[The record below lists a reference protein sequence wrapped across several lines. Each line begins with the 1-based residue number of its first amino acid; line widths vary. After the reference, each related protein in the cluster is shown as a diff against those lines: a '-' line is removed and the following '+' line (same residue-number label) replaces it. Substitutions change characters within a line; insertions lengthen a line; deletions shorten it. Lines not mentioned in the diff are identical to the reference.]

1 MGAQIIIFFVTVCTG
16 LIGGIIVLRPKRM
29 KDNEIE
35 LLITE
40 TLGKARINAEQLRK
54 STEITSESLK
64 RGNEE
69 SIKAFNE
76 FIAKIEAS
84 VVVKEELLGR
94 REAKLEE
101 LRRAIEVEQGL
112 REEKEKEQ
120 IGLAERKTHD
130 LERKV
135 GKTAAQVKQQMI
147 QDLEFELKE
156 ENEYK
161 IKRLEEYYKE
171 YADRE
176 ARNTV
181 LSALQRLSTSTSNE
195 KKGLQ
200 VKVLNDANKP
210 NVVGVNAENILF
222 LEEQMDGV
230 DIIFNDFPGII
241 TISHYNLI
249 TRHITKKTLERL
261 FEFRGKI
268 TKEIVALKI
277 EEAKKETDRELM
289 AIGREALKR
298 MNIKRPM
305 PDECLQV
312 IGRLQFRTSYG
323 QNIMRHSYEVG
334 IFALMMAYELGLDV
348 ETAKISG
355 FLHDLGKAIDQNPDI
370 IGAHDYLTKELMEKF
385 QCFHDKEIHAA
396 WTHHDSEPPKTPE
409 AFLVKGADAISAGRP
424 GARAES
430 LDRYVERLNAL
441 QDIAMSYEGVDKVS
455 AMSAGRELRV
465 MVNPSAIHDKEMQ
478 PLADVIAAEIKEN
491 VAYPGYVR
499 VNIIRTT
506 KSADIARPKA
516 PTV

>member
-1 MGAQIIIFFVTVCTG
+1 MIGQSLGLLAAILISSGVTVFF
-16 LIGGIIVLRPKRM
+16 LRPK
-29 KDNEIE
+29 KPSNHEVDGKKAE
-35 LLITE
+35 LLQRAKHE
-40 TLGKARINAEQLRK
+40 AEQLRK
-54 STEITSESLK
+54 NTELK
-64 RGNEE
+64 VREQLVTNEDSIKTFNEFLKKIEE
-69 SIKAFNE
+69 SIT
-76 FIAKIEAS
+76 S
-84 VVVKEELLGR
+84 KEELLIKRDARNNELSLALSREQEDGKKAEVSIKELENQAFEQLKRKAGR
-94 REAKLEE
+94 DPLDLKAQLLNDLEQE
-101 LRRAIEVEQGL
+101 L
-112 REEKEKEQ
+112 REENEHK
-120 IGLAERKTHD
+120 
-130 LERKV
+130 
-135 GKTAAQVKQQMI
+135 
-147 QDLEFELKE
+147 LK
-156 ENEYK
+156 K
-161 IKRLEEYYKE
+161 LEEYYKE
-171 YADRE
+171 YAEKE

-210 NVVGVNAENILF
+210 NVVGPDAENIIF
-222 LEEQMDGV
+222 LEEQLDGV
-230 DIIFNDFPGII
+230 DIIFNDFPGVA

-249 TRHITKKTLERL
+249 TRQIAKKTLERL
-261 FEFRGKI
+261 FEYRQKI
-268 TKEIVALKI
+268 TKDVVLLKI

-289 AIGREALKR
+289 VIGREALKR

-334 IFALMMAYELGLDV
+334 IFALMMAYELGLDI

-385 QCFHDKEIHAA
+385 GCFQECEVHAA

-430 LDRYVERLNAL
+430 LDKYIDRLNAL
-441 QDIAMSYEGVDKVS
+441 QSIAMSYEGVDKVS

-465 MVNPSAIHDKEMQ
+465 MVNPGAVNDKEMQ
-478 PLADVIAAEIKEN
+478 ALADVIAAEIKEN

>member
-1 MGAQIIIFFVTVCTG
+1 MIQNALIFLGTV
-16 LIGGIIVLRPKRM
+16 IVGILASVKLFQPEKPSQEVIQ
-29 KDNEIE
+29 E
-35 LLITE
+35 
-40 TLGKARINAEQLRK
+40 K
-54 STEITSESLK
+54 STSILSEAKLEVNQLQKEVEKKLEETQRDTEASEKTFQEFLK
-64 RGNEE
+64 KIEE
-69 SIKAFNE
+69 SIE
-76 FIAKIEAS
+76 S
-84 VVVKEELLGR
+84 KEELLSR
-94 REAKLEE
+94 REGRNQEIEKSLIIEKEENRKFDEKIKELDKEREKSLERSAGKKKEDVKITLLQE
-101 LRRAIEVEQGL
+101 LEQEL
-112 REEKEKEQ
+112 REENEHK
-120 IGLAERKTHD
+120 
-130 LERKV
+130 
-135 GKTAAQVKQQMI
+135 
-147 QDLEFELKE
+147 LK
-156 ENEYK
+156 K
-161 IKRLEEYYKE
+161 LEEYYKE
-171 YADRE
+171 YAEKE

-200 VKVLNDANKP
+200 VKVFNDANKP
-210 NVVGVNAENILF
+210 NVVGLNSENILL
-222 LEEQMDGV
+222 LEEQLDNV
-230 DIIFNDFPGII
+230 DVIFNDFPGVI
-241 TISHYNLI
+241 TVSHYNLI
-249 TRHITKKTLERL
+249 TRQIAKKTLEKL
-261 FEFRGKI
+261 FDYRGKI
-268 TKEIVALKI
+268 TKDIVLAKI
-277 EEAKKETDRELM
+277 EDAKKDTDRELI
-289 AIGREALKR
+289 AIGREAMKR
-298 MNIKRPM
+298 MNIKRPV

-334 IFALMMAYELGLDV
+334 IFALMMAYELGLDI

-385 QCFHDKEIHAA
+385 GCFQECEIHAA
-396 WTHHDSEPPKTPE
+396 WTHHDSEPPRTPE
-409 AFLVKGADAISAGRP
+409 AYLVKGADAISAGRP

-430 LDRYVERLNAL
+430 LDKYVERLNAL

-465 MVNPSAIHDKEMQ
+465 MVSPGTIHDKEMQ